1 MLVTAVGTVDQSVE
15 VTRLLMG
22 PDVQQLVLGPEGYL
36 GVIKEALLR
45 VRLRR
50 CPCAPPRA

>member
-1 MLVTAVGTVDQSVE
+1 VLVTAVGTVDQSVE